1 MILHDDTDRVAPA
14 TILLLEDEPLIA
26 MDIESTLIDAGFTV
40 IALRTVSAAHLWL
53 AGNRPDSA
61 IIGMA
66 LIDGSCQ
73 GIAADLAA
81 RAIPF
86 VVHSGKDM
94 SSDIP
99 AAFTYGI
106 WLDKPADMV
115 GLVDALRQAMTPRG
129 GETA

>member
-1 MILHDDTDRVAPA
+1 MILTDDTDRVAPA

-40 IALRTVSAAHLWL
+40 IALRTVSAAQLWL

-61 IIGMA
+61 IIGMV

-99 AAFTYGI
+99 AAFTNGI